1 MVSKLVLYILVDL
14 DLDIQLKT
22 NRVTF
27 ETDDAV
33 LYSILIFLWKGLA
46 CPSLSHL
53 EIASPPHFMY
63 TISRK
68 TFFML
73 YAINWPNFIAWL
85 SLVLEILCNVCIVII
100 CFPVIDVM
108 NFEIILTSYQV
119 VFLHDF
125 LDNNLNIL
133 RTKGAFKMKYKALFI
148 NFKEI
153 SLKQIR
159 PTSLEGESLSLSQ
172 YKKRFYCSY

>member
-1 MVSKLVLYILVDL
+1 MVSKLVLHILVDL
-14 DLDIQLKT
+14 DSDIQLKT

-33 LYSILIFLWKGLA
+33 VYSI
-46 CPSLSHL
+46 
-53 EIASPPHFMY
+53 
-63 TISRK
+63 
-68 TFFML
+68 FF
-73 YAINWPNFIAWL
+73 YKRVWL
-85 SLVLEILCNVCIVII
+85 SLVLEILCDVCIVIT

-108 NFEIILTSYQV
+108 NFEIILTSYQA

-148 NFKEI
+148 NFK
-153 SLKQIR
+153 
-159 PTSLEGESLSLSQ
+159 
-172 YKKRFYCSY
+172 

>member
-1 MVSKLVLYILVDL
+1 
-14 DLDIQLKT
+14 
-22 NRVTF
+22 
-27 ETDDAV
+27 
-33 LYSILIFLWKGLA
+33 
-46 CPSLSHL
+46 
-53 EIASPPHFMY
+53 
-63 TISRK
+63 
-68 TFFML
+68 
-73 YAINWPNFIAWL
+73 
-85 SLVLEILCNVCIVII
+85 
-100 CFPVIDVM
+100 M

-172 YKKRFYCSY
+172 YKKDFIAPIKS